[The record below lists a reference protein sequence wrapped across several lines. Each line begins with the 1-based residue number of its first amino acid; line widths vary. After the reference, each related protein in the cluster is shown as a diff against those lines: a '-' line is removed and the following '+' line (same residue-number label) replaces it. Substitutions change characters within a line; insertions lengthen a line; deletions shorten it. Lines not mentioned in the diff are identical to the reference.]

1 MAKKKGD
8 HGGGGHGGAW
18 VITFAD
24 LVSLLMAFFVMLLSF
39 SVQDEQKIATVAGS
53 MKDAFGVQPEQR
65 RASLIEI
72 DGVPV
77 RNHYR
82 DVGIND
88 EMKDTELG
96 QTHKD
101 QHSKAGPELT
111 THDIEKA
118 ERERKRQFAAA
129 ATTLRQSWA
138 DSPDIAEI
146 TKDIQMRV
154 TAEGLEISLIDHEG
168 HAMFDEGSARPVSS
182 TQKLLA
188 AMAPALRGLPHQIR
202 ITGHTSARAET
213 NAAGARQS
221 IWWLS
226 SARADAV
233 RSVLT
238 ANGVTDERIDS
249 VVGKG
254 ATDPV
259 FPNDPFLSGNRRVEI
274 TLLNAAPP
282 LPTTFQP

>member
-65 RASLIEI
+65 KASLIEI
-72 DGVPV
+72 NGLPV
-77 RNHYR
+77 RSYYKE
-82 DVGIND
+82 VGVNED
-88 EMKDTELG
+88 MKESEIG
-96 QTHKD
+96 QTRKEDHAK
-101 QHSKAGPELT
+101 SGSELS

-118 ERERKRQFAAA
+118 ERERKRQFASA

-138 DSPDIAEI
+138 DRPDIAELS
-146 TKDIQMRV
+146 KDIQMQI
-154 TAEGLEISLIDHEG
+154 TPEGLEISLIDQDG
-168 HAMFDEGSARPVSS
+168 HAMFDDGSPRPVPS

-188 AMAPALRGLPHQIR
+188 ALAPVLRGLPHQVR

-233 RSVLT
+233 RSLLT
-238 ANGVTDERIDS
+238 ANGLSDERIDS

-254 ATDPV
+254 STDPI
-259 FPNDPFLSGNRRVEI
+259 FPNDPYLSGNRRVEI